1 MEFLIFNRNTILGF
15 RVYHGIPEICWY
27 VDNLLNK
34 LKHVDLYWLII
45 TLPTYQVIG
54 IFVSAF
60 WLLKMFFDE
69 PGEGLLLISG
79 YAIVMPCSAPMD
91 PSTSWVLN
99 PS

>member
-1 MEFLIFNRNTILGF
+1 MLGWLTIVPKDIFIDYYPLAKW
-15 RVYHGIPEICWY
+15 H
-27 VDNLLNK
+27 
-34 LKHVDLYWLII
+34 
-45 TLPTYQVIG
+45 G

-69 PGEGLLLISG
+69 PGEGLLHISG